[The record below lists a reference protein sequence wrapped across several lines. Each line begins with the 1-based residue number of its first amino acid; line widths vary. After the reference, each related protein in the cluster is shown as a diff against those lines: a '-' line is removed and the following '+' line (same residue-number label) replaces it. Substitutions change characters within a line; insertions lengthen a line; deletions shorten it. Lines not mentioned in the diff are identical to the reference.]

1 MAAKRLP
8 SIRVMAHTLQVPKPT
23 IGDAYDRLVAHA
35 RSLLHAD
42 PASTYRRAP
51 LSLMDIGPRLDRA
64 IDPLWIA
71 RQPLE
76 ASANMLPPRL
86 RLDAARLDAQGRRAP
101 RTAVTGARWIGPG

>member
-51 LSLMDIGPRLDRA
+51 RRCRSWTSARAWIVRSIRYGSRDNRLK
-64 IDPLWIA
+64 PV
-71 RQPLE
+71 
-76 ASANMLPPRL
+76 
-86 RLDAARLDAQGRRAP
+86 
-101 RTAVTGARWIGPG
+101 RTC